1 MVIGKVLRPDI
12 YLCVKKEQD
21 VPFLMPDCR
30 QGGSQ
35 VGASCFVRPK
45 FQLCSALFPNGVDLG
60 ITFKLGSSKLDG
72 KIGHLVKN
80 DPTAGNGF

>member
-60 ITFKLGSSKLDG
+60 ITLKL
-72 KIGHLVKN
+72 
-80 DPTAGNGF
+80 